1 VGRSPRYL
9 GGVAAVVGL
18 LAVPAAAQAANGFT
32 DGVTAGDVGDSSAII
47 WARTTKPESSKKG
60 AIALKVE
67 SVGGRHRSSVGVL
80 GLNSTSST
88 NKTVQTKVKG
98 LQPGKTY
105 RYQFCLTK
113 VKHHCSDK
121 GTFRTAP
128 KRGQKK
134 TIRFAYSGD
143 ETGIAA
149 PGQTKPFWGNF
160 KVWKTVVGEHN
171 DFNIDFGDTIYSDPE
186 VPGARTART
195 VKQKWAMYRKKL
207 AVKNMRLVREKAGMY
222 NHWDDHEFINDFSIP
237 EFGRKLY
244 DHSVRAFRDY
254 MPVHYTKK
262 TGIYRTERWGKNLE
276 LFFLDE
282 RSFRSA
288 KASANGT
295 CDNPAGSGSPDL
307 APTAPQS
314 VRDAF
319 GALVPSL
326 KNPVPQSCLNAI
338 NSPKRTMLGAN
349 QLKAFLKAVKS
360 STAKWKVVMNEVPI
374 QQFYALPYDRWEG
387 YAYERIKLLNALES
401 AHVRHLVF
409 LTTDTHASFANVIR
423 DRTFA
428 GDSAPSNAPST
439 APSDTPYQD
448 FITGP
453 VATKPFAQEINDTV
467 ENPAAGPAVELA
479 FFKPQP
485 PGGVGMSCY
494 QGDQNSYVE
503 VTASSKK
510 LKLQYRNQDGGP
522 VVNPDTMQACGP
534 YVLTH

>member
-1 VGRSPRYL
+1 
-9 GGVAAVVGL
+9 VAVVVGL
-18 LAVPAAAQAANGFT
+18 LAVPGSALGANHFI
-32 DGVTAGDVGDSSAII
+32 DGVTAGEVKAHSAII
-47 WARTTKPESSKKG
+47 WARTDRAAPVQFKVDPVSSGTGVAVSGTGLTATK
-60 AIALKVE
+60 
-67 SVGGRHRSSVGVL
+67 
-80 GLNSTSST
+80 ST
-88 NKTVQTKVKG
+88 NNTVQTVVGG
-98 LQPGKTY
+98 LTPGRAY
-105 RYQFCLTK
+105 RYRVCLRNHKK
-113 VKHHCSDK
+113 VCSDT
-121 GTFRTAP
+121 GHFHTAP
-128 KRGQKK
+128 KPKQKK

-143 ETGIAA
+143 ETGVAE
-149 PGQTKPFWGNF
+149 PGESKPFWGNF

-186 VPGARTART
+186 VPGAKTAKT

-288 KASANGT
+288 KASANGV
-295 CDNPAGSGSPDL
+295 CDNPPGSGSPDL
-307 APTAPQS
+307 APTAPQN

-326 KNPVPQSCLNAI
+326 KNPVSQACLNKI
-338 NSPKRTMLGAN
+338 NSPSRTMLGQN
-349 QLKAFLKAVKS
+349 QYKAFIKAVKS
-360 STAKWKVVMNEVPI
+360 SSAKWKLVMNEVPI

-387 YAYERIKLLNALES
+387 YAFERIKLLNALES
-401 AHVRHLVF
+401 AHVSHLAF
-409 LTTDTHASFANVIR
+409 LTTDTHASFVNVIR

-439 APSDTPYQD
+439 APSDTPYSD

-467 ENPAAGPAVELA
+467 GNPAAGPAVEEA

-485 PGGVGMSCY
+485 PSGVGMSCY
-494 QGDQNSYVE
+494 QGDENSYVE
-503 VTASSKK
+503 VTASSSK
-510 LKLQYRNQDGGP
+510 LRLQYKNQDGKR